1 MFLHFSNDEQMNF
14 QINRALMSVLSE
26 PALPPQTDENA
37 RTLADQNAR
46 TLAEITAAASKITD
60 MASWSATWWAA
71 AEKARTEQRFKHAAA
86 YYRMAEFYL
95 PDTSVRKEECYRL
108 FRECF
113 DLAYREDSMERFEV
127 PYQNTYLPAIR
138 LKARPGSAPHLCS
151 SDIVSP
157 PNLRSAENE
166 RGVILIHGGYDSFME
181 EFYPL
186 LKEYPDKGYTILLFE
201 GPGQGQA
208 RKNGLVFTYEWEKPV
223 KAILDY
229 FHLSSVTILGIS
241 WGGYLA
247 PRAAAF
253 DKRIHYVI
261 CCDIFYWGLDLILS
275 RLSPLKGTVLRLL
288 LLTGRRELINSLIR
302 RKMESDLDLNWKIT
316 HGMYI
321 TGTTAPYD
329 FLKNIECHRLTDCI
343 SLVTQD
349 VLLLAGACDQYVPV
363 KRMRQIERKLTHAS
377 SVTSRIFTASEGGE
391 QHCQGGGFNLARTE
405 IETFLSSTVT

>member
-60 MASWSATWWAA
+60 MESWSATWWAA

-113 DLAYREDSMERFEV
+113 DLAYREDSIERFEV

-138 LKARPGSAPHLCS
+138 LKARQGSAPHLCS

-157 PNLRSAENE
+157 PNLHSAENE

-208 RKNGLVFTYEWEKPV
+208 RKM
-223 KAILDY
+223 A
-229 FHLSSVTILGIS
+229 SS
-241 WGGYLA
+241 
-247 PRAAAF
+247 
-253 DKRIHYVI
+253 
-261 CCDIFYWGLDLILS
+261 
-275 RLSPLKGTVLRLL
+275 
-288 LLTGRRELINSLIR
+288 LLTSG
-302 RKMESDLDLNWKIT
+302 
-316 HGMYI
+316 
-321 TGTTAPYD
+321 
-329 FLKNIECHRLTDCI
+329 KNR
-343 SLVTQD
+343 
-349 VLLLAGACDQYVPV
+349 
-363 KRMRQIERKLTHAS
+363 
-377 SVTSRIFTASEGGE
+377 
-391 QHCQGGGFNLARTE
+391 
-405 IETFLSSTVT
+405 